1 MTLVRIVIAPTA
13 ISPPYFSREELKHT
27 DITLSLACI
36 INAAVPSAMH
46 GNTTLGLIFRFL
58 RFSLSIDFLLH
69 KNTTTMIHETACEI
83 TVAKAAPR
91 TPIFNPKIIIG
102 SRAIFRIAPIATDT
116 IDTFVNPSAVTNE
129 FIPNVSCTNNV
140 PSAYM
145 FK

>member
-46 GNTTLGLIFRFL
+46 GNTTLGFIFKFL
-58 RFSLSIDFLLH
+58 RFSLSIDFSLH
-69 KNTTTMIHETACEI
+69 KNVTTTIHETACEI

-102 SRAIFRIAPIATDT
+102 SSTMFRIAPIATDT
-116 IDTFVNPSAVTNE
+116 MDIFVNPSAVTNA
-129 FIPNVSCTNNV
+129 FMPKVNCTNNV
-140 PSAYM
+140 PKA
-145 FK
+145 